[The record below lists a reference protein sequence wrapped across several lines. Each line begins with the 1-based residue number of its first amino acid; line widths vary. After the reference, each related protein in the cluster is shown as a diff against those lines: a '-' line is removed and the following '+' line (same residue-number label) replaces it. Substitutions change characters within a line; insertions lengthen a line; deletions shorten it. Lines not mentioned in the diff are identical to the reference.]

1 MNIPTVSIVIPTYNS
16 EATLEEC
23 QESIKNQDYSAEKT
37 EIIIAD
43 GGSTD
48 KTLEIAG
55 KYTQN
60 IFNNP
65 LKTGEAGKAVG
76 IKHAAGEIIALID
89 SDNILPSENWLKRMV
104 EPFEDEEISG
114 KRPARRG

>member
-23 QESIKNQDYSAEKT
+23 LESIKKQDYPAEKT

-76 IKHAAGEIIALID
+76 ISMRWRD
-89 SDNILPSENWLKRMV
+89 YCSD
-104 EPFEDEEISG
+104 
-114 KRPARRG
+114 